1 MDFSSA
7 SHGASAAGM
16 ETYKQD
22 LRTNV
27 FERLK
32 SALNDINDIKTAV
45 SQGWVGTAADNF
57 IANVITGANLLKDNI
72 NMVQD
77 SVENVLDGSISEVY
91 DMDEN
96 LVELD

>member
-32 SALNDINDIKTAV
+32 SALNDINDIRTAV
-45 SQGWVGTAADNF
+45 NQGWVGTAADNF

>member
-27 FERLK
+27 FEKLRT
-32 SALNDINDIKTAV
+32 ALSEIESIKEAV
-45 SQGWVGTAADNF
+45 GQGWVGTAADNF
-57 IANVITGANLLKDNI
+57 IANVITGANTLKDNI
-72 NMVQD
+72 NIIED
-77 SVENVLDGSISEVY
+77 SINQELDGAISQVY

-96 LVELD
+96 LVELE

>member
-32 SALNDINDIKTAV
+32 SALNDINDIRTAV
-45 SQGWVGTAADNF
+45 NQGWVGTAADNF

-91 DMDEN
+91 DMVEN